1 MGWELIILDI
11 LFRLQQDGSLTSGG
25 PFRWA
30 YKQQSRALQA
40 PCQSESLL
48 PMVTDINF
56 LPMTSIPCQ
65 ETRL

>member
-11 LFRLQQDGSLTSGG
+11 LFHLQQDGSLTAGG

-30 YKQQSRALQA
+30 YKQQSRGLQA
-40 PCQSESLL
+40 PCQSVSLL
-48 PMVTDINF
+48 PMATDINF

-65 ETRL
+65 EIRL